1 MDVITMILMV
11 LGFVIFLMLCGYMM
25 CYVLLKPV
33 LPYLMAKLKK
43 EDLMLLIGRDNKLKM
58 IPAKYSSGVFDSQ
71 KPPFSFIQ
79 RTPKTY
85 RLGDRNAV
93 IVIDDW
99 GVVLDPD
106 MAEALEVLHERGY
119 TNYAQ
124 LEAALKQTDANGDPL
139 IENSTIIRINAF
151 RSFTVGDVLNYTGDV
166 KPVEIRAQ
174 RDEDVIEYLS
184 NYSNLLPTK
193 KGGNTSMMMI
203 VVVIILIAAGGF
215 LMMGGGG
222 GDMMSFF

>member
-1 MDVITMILMV
+1 MDIITLIMV
-11 LGFVIFLMLCGYMM
+11 VLAFVIFLMLCGYML

-33 LPYLMAKLKK
+33 MPYLMAKLKK
-43 EDLMLLIGRDNKLKM
+43 EDLMLLIGRDNKIKM

-85 RLGDRNAV
+85 RLGDRNIV

-106 MAEALEVLHERGY
+106 MAEALDVLHERGY
-119 TNYAQ
+119 TNYKQ
-124 LEAALKQTDANGDPL
+124 LENALKQVDGDGNPL
-139 IENSTIIRINAF
+139 IENSTVIKINAF
-151 RSFTVGDVLNYTGDV
+151 RDLTIGEILNYTGDI

-184 NYSNLLPTK
+184 NYSNLIPSK
-193 KGGNTSMMMI
+193 KGGNTSMIMIII
-203 VVVIILIAAGGF
+203 VVVLVAAGGF
-215 LMMGGGG
+215 LMMSGGGG
-222 GDMMSFF
+222 MNFF

>member
-1 MDVITMILMV
+1 MDIITLIMV
-11 LGFVIFLMLCGYMM
+11 ALAFVIFLMLCGYML

-33 LPYLMAKLKK
+33 MPYLMAKLKK

-85 RLGDRNAV
+85 RLGDRNIV

-106 MAEALEVLHERGY
+106 MAEALDVLHERGY
-119 TNYAQ
+119 TNYKQ
-124 LEAALKQTDANGDPL
+124 LESALKQVDEDGNPL
-139 IENSTIIRINAF
+139 IENSTIIKINAF
-151 RSFTVGDVLNYTGDV
+151 RDFTVGEILNYTGDV
-166 KPVEIRAQ
+166 KPIEIRAQ
-174 RDEDVIEYLS
+174 RDEDVIDYLS
-184 NYSNLLPTK
+184 NYSNLIQTK
-193 KGGNTSMMMI
+193 KGGNTSMIMI
-203 VVVIILIAAGGF
+203 IMVVVLIAAGGF
-215 LMMGGGG
+215 LMMSGGGG
-222 GDMMSFF
+222 MPSFF